1 MAYFELNGNF
11 ARSARRRAKAGRPS
25 FRGLLKR
32 LIETPFDQR
41 SAEIADQLFLSSR
54 TVESHRG
61 ALQRKLGV
69 RSRAELARVARDV
82 GLTA

>member
-41 SAEIADQLFLSSR
+41 SAEIADQLDDLRSLSD
-54 TVESHRG
+54 
-61 ALQRKLGV
+61 
-69 RSRAELARVARDV
+69 AELEKR
-82 GLTA
+82 GLRREEIAFHLFGCREG